1 MEFER
6 AQSVR
11 SRGATGRVGTRRG
24 GMIPRE
30 ASRAGNRGLEMVGLP
45 LRGIR
50 RRRPAIE
57 LERLDPFFLSNGV
70 CTPTFKGAPISWDF
84 PVQGP
89 PFLQQDMTYIVP
101 NQDNLPH
108 QNGPLLPSRPA
119 PLGLAV
125 GPLHKHTRPLPEK
138 SVRHSTHQHRSCTHP
153 LDSRCAPVS
162 PPAHVTCDFCFVL
175 LVSCTSKSATSQ

>member
-1 MEFER
+1 
-6 AQSVR
+6 
-11 SRGATGRVGTRRG
+11 
-24 GMIPRE
+24 MIPRE
-30 ASRAGNRGLEMVGLP
+30 ASRAGNRGLGMVGLP
-45 LRGIR
+45 HRGIQ

-57 LERLDPFFLSNGV
+57 LARRDPFLSVEMNV
-70 CTPTFKGAPISWDF
+70 ALYFIFREPSSTRS
-84 PVQGP
+84 

-153 LDSRCAPVS
+153 LDSRCAPVC
-162 PPAHVTCDFCFVL
+162 PPAHVTCDFFCF
-175 LVSCTSKSATSQ
+175 CWFRARPSQPHHSRMTYIWGTHYQQQR

>member
-1 MEFER
+1 MACF
-6 AQSVR
+6 APSAAVP
-11 SRGATGRVGTRRG
+11 SAPATGLLLGRFGALFR
-24 GMIPRE
+24 PRLL
-30 ASRAGNRGLEMVGLP
+30 AVAGAPPSL
-45 LRGIR
+45 
-50 RRRPAIE
+50 
-57 LERLDPFFLSNGV
+57 
-70 CTPTFKGAPISWDF
+70 CTFKKGYRFEGNVFGQKPPCSFSSCSTFIFLEPFSTRS
-84 PVQGP
+84 

-153 LDSRCAPVS
+153 LDSRCAPVC
-162 PPAHVTCDFCFVL
+162 PPAHVTCDFFLFL